1 MDDAREFCR
10 NLPPDRTKEE
20 PQLTHCGVDMF
31 FLFEIKERRTTLKR
45 YEALFTCLA
54 SRAIHIEM
62 TNTDSFILALR
73 QFIGRRGNVISIWF
87 VRAKN
92 ELAKCI
98 KEKDRNNIR
107 EFLLKQNADWI
118 HWKMNPPLVSR
129 MSGV

>member
-1 MDDAREFCR
+1 MGDASEFCH

-20 PQLTHCGVDMF
+20 PPLAYCDVDIF
-31 FLFEIKERRTTLKR
+31 VPFEIRERRTTLKR

-73 QFIGRRGNVISIWF
+73 QFIVRRGNISSIWF
-87 VRAKN
+87 VRPKN

-98 KEKDRNNIR
+98 KDHNKTR

-118 HWKMNPPLVSR
+118 HWKMNPPLASR
-129 MSGV
+129 MGGI